1 MWPAALLLRP
11 PSSPLYVGHCCP
23 SRPPYVGP
31 CCPSRPPYVGPCYI
45 RLGYRTWGLV
55 IRLGHRTWGRI
66 VRLSHRS
73 RGLDVRLGCLLEVG
87 RLLDADAGTGLH
99 GLLCRLERRP
109 ACLAATTTTTLGAPW
124 LCGRLPEMTARSSVL
139 LASCRWAQSFS
150 AAQSIPGVMQEL
162 A

>member
-1 MWPAALLLRP
+1 MWDLRD
-11 PSSPLYVGHCCP
+11 V
-23 SRPPYVGP
+23 
-31 CCPSRPPYVGPCYI
+31 
-45 RLGYRTWGLV
+45 RLGRRSRGLAV
-55 IRLGHRTWGRI
+55 YLG
-66 VRLSHRS
+66 HRS
-73 RGLDVRLGCLLEVG
+73 RGLDVCLGCLLEVG
-87 RLLDADAGTGLH
+87 RLLDADAGAGLH

-124 LCGRLPEMTARSSVL
+124 LCGRLPEMTARSSAL